1 MKLIQFKNVLLLAVI
16 MVAGIGCNSSSS
28 QDNEDERSVAQA
40 STEEKETE
48 SGIRYQF
55 IRHGSGE
62 QPTDGGYW
70 TMNVKYV
77 DENGE
82 TIFSSADNG
91 GPMPLNH
98 STTNFRENASIEEC
112 MTLIGAGDSAVFYIN
127 ADSLYKNSANRP
139 TPPELVGT
147 TIKLNI
153 GIDQVFTTEEFVAYK
168 EELKKKQLAKEV
180 ATIQAYLDEKGI
192 VAETT
197 EEGLYYTI
205 TKNGNGVKPK
215 VGQKVK
221 VNYTGSLL
229 DGTVFDTSIEADAKE
244 ANVFTPNRQYQ
255 PFEFSLGTGGVIQGW
270 DIGIAKLSE
279 GSKATLI
286 VPSVLGYGERGAGP
300 TIKPNSILVFTV
312 ELVEIVD

>member
-1 MKLIQFKNVLLLAVI
+1 MKLMRFKNVFLLASV

-28 QDNEDERSVAQA
+28 QDKQ
-40 STEEKETE
+40 ETD
-48 SGIRYQF
+48 SGIQYQF

-62 QPTDGGYW
+62 QPADGGYW
-70 TMNVKYV
+70 TMNVKYT
-77 DENGE
+77 DEKGE

-91 GPMPLNH
+91 GPMPLNY
-98 STTNFRENASIEEC
+98 STTNFRKNASIEEC

-127 ADSLYKNSANRP
+127 ADSLYKNSAARP
-139 TPPELVGT
+139 TPPELAGT
-147 TIKLNI
+147 TIRLDI
-153 GIDQVFTTEEFVAYK
+153 GIDQVFTTEEFIAYQ
-168 EELKKKQLAKEV
+168 EELKTKQLAKEGE
-180 ATIQAYLDEKGI
+180 TIKAYLAEKGI
-192 VAETT
+192 TAETT

-205 TKNGNGVKPK
+205 TQTGNGIKPK
-215 VGQKVK
+215 IGQKVR

-229 DGTVFDTSIEADAKE
+229 DGTVFDTSIEEEAKK
-244 ANVFTPNRQYQ
+244 ANVYTSGRQYQ

-270 DIGIAKLSE
+270 DIGIAELSE
-279 GSKATLI
+279 GSKATLV